1 MGLKLYPSA
10 LKKQVK
16 SIADS
21 LKDDNENLVCILE
34 VIGHFTGNPNLKSEA
49 WDSMK
54 AHMDDHETVIQGL
67 ICANDIVIQNS
78 ETLCVSIGEENIDE
92 DELNA
97 QIVSLKNL
105 NNSFETITKNLELC
119 LNNAILSG
127 TESFNYFNS
136 ISYYESCIQANIL
149 KINELTGKIEK
160 LYQIE
165 GQTNSLYSES
175 KGLYEAV
182 ESGLL
187 SIQIAWNASTGQF
200 DVSKI
205 NKKWR
210 NVIRNE
216 WKERKEN
223 IENKYV
229 TPSIITELLTMS
241 SLNIDTSST
250 LWTTIKALATKCDLV
265 REGDYII
272 VKGTVGLRKDIE
284 VLKDIKGTRYKI
296 NSPAYFNAHLNQFL
310 PKNERNFSKII
321 SKTTSNLRE
330 NGFPTL
336 KGTGFLKETF
346 TFQEKDILGNAGRAV
361 GYLSVVSNIGEEM
374 YDNYLEGET
383 EVSEYI
389 SDAVVEGVAGIGS
402 MAVSAGCAKVGAA
415 LGTAIPIPVVGTVV
429 GAVAGFG
436 IGYIGAKVYDSI
448 VTEDL
453 KEMASEF
460 VEEGAE
466 YIKDCVGGFFS
477 KVGEAIGTW

>member
-92 DELNA
+92 DELN
-97 QIVSLKNL
+97 
-105 NNSFETITKNLELC
+105 NSFETITKNLELC

-187 SIQIAWNASTGQF
+187 SIQTAWNASTGQF

-310 PKNERNFSKII
+310 PKNERNFSTDK
-321 SKTTSNLRE
+321 NL
-330 NGFPTL
+330 
-336 KGTGFLKETF
+336 
-346 TFQEKDILGNAGRAV
+346 LG
-361 GYLSVVSNIGEEM
+361 
-374 YDNYLEGET
+374 
-383 EVSEYI
+383 
-389 SDAVVEGVAGIGS
+389 
-402 MAVSAGCAKVGAA
+402 
-415 LGTAIPIPVVGTVV
+415 
-429 GAVAGFG
+429 
-436 IGYIGAKVYDSI
+436 
-448 VTEDL
+448 
-453 KEMASEF
+453 
-460 VEEGAE
+460 
-466 YIKDCVGGFFS
+466 
-477 KVGEAIGTW
+477 

>member
-1 MGLKLYPSA
+1 
-10 LKKQVK
+10 
-16 SIADS
+16 
-21 LKDDNENLVCILE
+21 
-34 VIGHFTGNPNLKSEA
+34 
-49 WDSMK
+49 MK
-54 AHMDDHETVIQGL
+54 EIF
-67 ICANDIVIQNS
+67 QN
-78 ETLCVSIGEENIDE
+78 NI
-92 DELNA
+92 
-97 QIVSLKNL
+97 
-105 NNSFETITKNLELC
+105 
-119 LNNAILSG
+119 
-127 TESFNYFNS
+127 
-136 ISYYESCIQANIL
+136 
-149 KINELTGKIEK
+149 
-160 LYQIE
+160 
-165 GQTNSLYSES
+165 
-175 KGLYEAV
+175 
-182 ESGLL
+182 
-187 SIQIAWNASTGQF
+187 
-200 DVSKI
+200 
-205 NKKWR
+205 
-210 NVIRNE
+210 
-216 WKERKEN
+216 
-223 IENKYV
+223 
-229 TPSIITELLTMS
+229 
-241 SLNIDTSST
+241 
-250 LWTTIKALATKCDLV
+250 
-265 REGDYII
+265 
-272 VKGTVGLRKDIE
+272 
-284 VLKDIKGTRYKI
+284 
-296 NSPAYFNAHLNQFL
+296 
-310 PKNERNFSKII
+310 
-321 SKTTSNLRE
+321 KTTSNLRE

>member
-1 MGLKLYPSA
+1 M
-10 LKKQVK
+10 
-16 SIADS
+16 
-21 LKDDNENLVCILE
+21 
-34 VIGHFTGNPNLKSEA
+34 
-49 WDSMK
+49 
-54 AHMDDHETVIQGL
+54 
-67 ICANDIVIQNS
+67 
-78 ETLCVSIGEENIDE
+78 
-92 DELNA
+92 
-97 QIVSLKNL
+97 
-105 NNSFETITKNLELC
+105 
-119 LNNAILSG
+119 
-127 TESFNYFNS
+127 
-136 ISYYESCIQANIL
+136 
-149 KINELTGKIEK
+149 
-160 LYQIE
+160 YQIE

-187 SIQIAWNASTGQF
+187 SIQTAWNASTGQF